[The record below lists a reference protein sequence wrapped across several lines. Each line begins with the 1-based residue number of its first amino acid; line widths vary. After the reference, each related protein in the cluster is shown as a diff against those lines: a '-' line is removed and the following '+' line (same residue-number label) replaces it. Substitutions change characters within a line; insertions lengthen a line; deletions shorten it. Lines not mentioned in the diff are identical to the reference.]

1 MSQSTQGTQP
11 ALRGVVP
18 IIPTPFHAGSEEVD
32 LAGVRALVDFA
43 VDAGAAAVCLPAY
56 ASEFYKLT
64 EAERFQVVEAAVAA
78 AAGRVPVIAQSNH
91 PSAKAAVEVAQRNVA
106 LGADMISFALPR
118 IFALG
123 ADDLLAYAEAI
134 CRSVSVPI
142 LIQDFNPN
150 GPTVG
155 ADFCRDLLDRC
166 PNFRYIKLEE
176 PLMGAK
182 VTAIREATGDQIG
195 VLEGWGGL
203 YMLELFDQGICGIMP
218 GLALTDVL
226 AQVWRSAEQARLDEA
241 MDLFE
246 RVLPQIMFSLQN
258 MELFHHLEKRLLV
271 QRGVLQDATVR
282 QSTFTP
288 SPALLAYGEFLNTRA
303 VAAAQSLR
311 AQP

>member
-1 MSQSTQGTQP
+1 
-11 ALRGVVP
+11 
-18 IIPTPFHAGSEEVD
+18 
-32 LAGVRALVDFA
+32 
-43 VDAGAAAVCLPAY
+43 
-56 ASEFYKLT
+56 
-64 EAERFQVVEAAVAA
+64 
-78 AAGRVPVIAQSNH
+78 
-91 PSAKAAVEVAQRNVA
+91 
-106 LGADMISFALPR
+106 
-118 IFALG
+118 
-123 ADDLLAYAEAI
+123 
-134 CRSVSVPI
+134 
-142 LIQDFNPN
+142 
-150 GPTVG
+150 PTVG

-182 VTAIREATGDQIG
+182 VTAIREATGDQVG

-271 QRGVLQDATVR
+271 
-282 QSTFTP
+282 
-288 SPALLAYGEFLNTRA
+288 
-303 VAAAQSLR
+303 
-311 AQP
+311 